1 MWLFGFPGETEEEF
15 EKTYALLEE
24 IKLYKI
30 HVFPYS
36 KREGTRAAEFKNQ
49 IPSYIKEER
58 CKKVA
63 ELSNKIGEEYRK
75 SYIGE
80 TVKVLVE
87 EKQGEK
93 YIGHTANYIYVEIE
107 NSEADI
113 QNKIVDVIINKTENG
128 MLVRRHKY
136 LTILRK

>member
-1 MWLFGFPGETEEEF
+1 M
-15 EKTYALLEE
+15 
-24 IKLYKI
+24 
-30 HVFPYS
+30 FPYS

-63 ELSNKIGEEYRK
+63 GLSDKIGEEYRK